1 MDDKDLIIQRLQNDI
16 DKLEDEPKFTHS
28 NLVDRNC
35 MRRLIDADVFWED
48 LCENAEKG
56 LMQSDS
62 IEEVLNRQPTIEV
75 VHCKEC
81 KHRPKQDINGE
92 IVAPKRKRVADWSCP
107 CIRDGICITDDDFF
121 CKAGE
126 RR

>member
-1 MDDKDLIIQRLQNDI
+1 M
-16 DKLEDEPKFTHS
+16 S
-28 NLVDRNC
+28 
-35 MRRLIDADVFWED
+35 RLIDADLFWED

-81 KHRPKQDINGE
+81 RHYMSDFCTRYGMTTF
-92 IVAPKRKRVADWSCP
+92 
-107 CIRDGICITDDDFF
+107 DGSPIWLGLNPDGF
-121 CKAGE
+121 CSRGE
-126 RR
+126 RRTE